1 MLASVPGIRV
11 IRRQRSEAASRM
23 APLGVKRLP
32 SRENS
37 KGFQRQQ
44 FSFFYIKLEA
54 SRWLWHSHGRTG
66 GAGSGMV
73 PGRDAHMSL
82 SNLLSLT

>member
-11 IRRQRSEAASRM
+11 IRQQRSEAASRM

-32 SRENS
+32 
-37 KGFQRQQ
+37 QRQQ

-66 GAGSGMV
+66 GAGSGMA